1 MQLIPGIINVSD
13 NEDQIVVRP
22 ADVPQVTLT
31 KQIAVM
37 IHGADPH
44 AFVITK
50 SGVAK
55 YSHLVEMLN
64 RQVSACFR
72 GQAAAEHALH
82 NSMAVSAPEPAATSQ
97 PLQQAPYTFRLCTVG
112 KNVIKVYT
120 PTHGRHIYRAVLYL
134 SGTQS
139 EDAPVSEFTGAEE
152 VYVPQHV
159 NTGNHPWKNPVP
171 DWTPTFYSQMAA
183 HGQTL
188 SDPLSPL
195 FPLLTLQA

>member
-1 MQLIPGIINVSD
+1 MPDVQVEITVAVASSAFDALASHIRSGKLFYIGSCAGACIASTSYGGSKTMQLIPGIINVSD

-120 PTHGRHIYRAVLYL
+120 HTHGRDIYRAV
-134 SGTQS
+134 
-139 EDAPVSEFTGAEE
+139 
-152 VYVPQHV
+152 
-159 NTGNHPWKNPVP
+159 
-171 DWTPTFYSQMAA
+171 
-183 HGQTL
+183 
-188 SDPLSPL
+188 
-195 FPLLTLQA
+195 